1 MSAKYILAAT
11 LAIAAS
17 AIAMSS
23 AHAMT
28 GRAAIDRCIDIG
40 VEGGCIF
47 SCNQTTGA
55 CKIDMLDTGQTISCP
70 TPDGQCH
77 VERRKAKAGSA
88 AAGSRSPVAVGGQ

>member
-1 MSAKYILAAT
+1 MSAKFILAVT

-23 AHAMT
+23 AHATT

-40 VEGGCIF
+40 VEGGCIY
-47 SCNQTTGA
+47 SCSPTTGA

-77 VERRKAKAGSA
+77 VERRKAKAARTG
-88 AAGSRSPVAVGGQ
+88 AGAVPTVGLNRQ